1 MGLFENLYK
10 GTQTTEDGRVSGRGL
25 GAWFLNPLVDEDKL
39 NQGAQQNLNKNT
51 AVSLGENIQDLDLP
65 ENASAIDVQGAVVT
79 KGRQR
84 IEEGK
89 ETEHNRTITTLT
101 ESLKPQM
108 ASIEAGV
115 KAQQDQTG
123 LLREQLLQQARE
135 ANLTRAENAEIRA
148 DQLGLE
154 RMRMEREDMRYN
166 ERMEQLD
173 RKDRRSATQS
183 LVAGLAALGAA
194 FAL

>member
-1 MGLFENLYK
+1 MGFFENLYK
-10 GTQTTEDGRVSGRGL
+10 GTQTTQDGRVSGRGV
-25 GAWFLNPLVDEDKL
+25 GAWLLNPLVDEDKL
-39 NQGAQQNLNKNT
+39 NQSAQQTLNTNT
-51 AVSLGENIQDLDLP
+51 AISLGENIGDLKLP
-65 ENASAIDVQGAVVT
+65 ENASALDVQGAAIT
-79 KGRQR
+79 RGRER
-84 IEEGK
+84 VEEGK
-89 ETEHNRTITTLT
+89 EADHGRQISTLT

-108 ASIEAGV
+108 ASITASV
-115 KAQQDQTG
+115 KAQEAQTG

-154 RMRMEREDMRYN
+154 RMRMEREDRRYN

>member
-1 MGLFENLYK
+1 MSLFENLYK
-10 GTQTTEDGRVSGRGL
+10 GTQTTQDGRVSGRGL
-25 GAWFLNPLVDEDKL
+25 GAFFLNPFVDEDKL
-39 NQGAQQNLNKNT
+39 NQSAQQTLNTNT
-51 AVSLGENIQDLDLP
+51 AISLGENIQDLNLP
-65 ENASAIDVQGAVVT
+65 ENASALDVQGAAVT
-79 KGRQR
+79 KGRER
-84 IEEGK
+84 VEEGK
-89 ETEHNRTITTLT
+89 KADHGRQLSTLT

-108 ASIEAGV
+108 AQITASVEAQ
-115 KAQQDQTG
+115 KAQTG

-148 DQLGLE
+148 DGLALE
-154 RMRMEREDMRYN
+154 RMRMEREDQRYN

>member
-1 MGLFENLYK
+1 MSLFDNLYK
-10 GTQTTEDGRVSGRGL
+10 GTQTTQDGRVSGRGL
-25 GAWFLNPLVDEDKL
+25 GAFILNPFVDEDKL
-39 NQGAQQNLNKNT
+39 NQGAQQTLNTNT
-51 AVSLGENIQDLDLP
+51 AISLGEDINDLTLP
-65 ENASAIDVQGAVVT
+65 DNASALDVQGAAIT
-79 KGRQR
+79 RGRER
-84 IEEGK
+84 DTEGK
-89 ETEHNRTITTLT
+89 EADHGRQIDTLT

-108 ASIEAGV
+108 AQIDASV
-115 KAQQDQTG
+115 KATQSQTE

-154 RMRMEREDMRYN
+154 RMRMEREDRRYN